1 MLTGSINID
10 VDILQENWRL
20 IRVEISVILDS
31 DSDFIIGL
39 IVARILKKSTC
50 RTVDNSKTIQ
60 YKAMECNAVQCQ
72 TNSSDWQQG
81 GV

>member
-10 VDILQENWRL
+10 VDIPQENWRL

-39 IVARILKKSTC
+39 IVARILKRIDMPYS
-50 RTVDNSKTIQ
+50 R
-60 YKAMECNAVQCQ
+60 
-72 TNSSDWQQG
+72 
-81 GV
+81 